1 VVGMSRT
8 QNLGAGINRVV
19 SVPYDGTIHCVTVQ
33 NHVILVERDGRLAWC
48 GNSVPDG
55 WFIWAAGNRKEDRAA
70 VYDMP
75 SPLANRFVHLLVE
88 PDFESF
94 KAYALANE
102 VHEQILAF
110 LSFRPELLHKL
121 DAHQP
126 AWPSPRSWMMASTL
140 HKVGLDIATVIG
152 AGAANEL
159 IAYVAVYTQL
169 PDIERI
175 LTGSGTYVKFPSEP
189 SVRYATTIGLT
200 MRASSVEQSYNAFRW
215 LADRAGAEWVQL
227 FAVDLIRR
235 AKARNQ
241 LGLVATLAKQDAR
254 LRKFYHDYD
263 ALVAESGG

>member
-1 VVGMSRT
+1 MQGMAQQLILDRKVGSYS
-8 QNLGAGINRVV
+8 L
-19 SVPYDGTIHCVTVQ
+19 P
-33 NHVILVERDGRLAWC
+33 E
-48 GNSVPDG
+48 G
-55 WFIWAAGNRKEDRAA
+55 WFVWAAGNRKEDRAA

-159 IAYVAVYTQL
+159 SAYVAVYTQL

-189 SVRYATTIGLT
+189 SVRYATTICLT